1 MSLGNSM
8 GSLRILIVDDHQAV
22 RRGIRSLLSMRQDW
36 SICGEAGD
44 GCEAVAKVRDLHPDV
59 VLMDLSMPRMG
70 GVEATRIILRE
81 APASKVVIVSQ
92 NDPSIVRQQAREIGA
107 RAYVGKTDLARDLL
121 PTIENVVAGE
131 EGKSANGHM
140 SPASSGPSVSPEAE
154 ANALRLRALFDT
166 SALGVAA
173 LDLEMRVL
181 EANDAFC
188 AIARCPRNNVKF
200 LDCLQLIHPDD
211 RERMRSQLKRLSA
224 GEIPSFVI
232 DQRYVGKQGRPVW
245 VQNSVSLARDCAGTP
260 LGIVLL
266 CQEFTEHRGLL
277 NQLRESEQRF
287 REMVDALPVAIYTT
301 DAEGRLTHFNPAAV
315 KFSGRVP
322 DLGSVKWCVT
332 WKLFYPDGRPMPHD
346 QCPMAITLKEG
357 RAVEGV
363 EAIAERPDG
372 TRAWFMPYPRALR
385 DAEGKI
391 VGGINLLLDI
401 TERKQAERTTSLLAS
416 IVDSSDD
423 AIVSKR
429 LDGVITSWN
438 KAAER
443 IFGYTAKEAV
453 GRHIGLIIPR
463 ERLPEEAQIIER
475 IKRGERVDHIETVRV
490 RNNGELLDVSVTISP
505 VRDASGNVVGASKVA
520 RDISERKRAEK
531 NMTDRSREN
540 KALFHLADQLHRAES
555 LEHLYSAGLTAV
567 SEAMQSDKVA
577 ILLRDESGVMRFVGW
592 RGLSEPYRTATEGH
606 SPWAIDETNPV
617 PICFSDV
624 ASAQCNPKIK
634 AALETETISAIA
646 FVPLVSSGKLIGR
659 LTIYFEAPHEFTQ
672 SEIDLSLIIAHQV
685 AFGIDRKRSEEALRA
700 SEERFRKLSATL
712 DAEVKARTEELEQR
726 NAELFWRSEQ
736 LRDISRQMIRVQD
749 AERRH
754 IARELHDS
762 AGQTL
767 TVLGLNLSALAK
779 KVSPDLVPQAEETL
793 EMIQQLSQEI
803 RTTSYLLHP
812 PLLDESGLADALN
825 WYVEGL
831 IRRSGLE
838 IGVLISDH
846 FGRLSA
852 DLELVI
858 FRLVQ
863 ECLTNIHRHSGS
875 KSATIRLARTADE
888 VFLEIEDY
896 GKGITPEK
904 LAHIES
910 QGSGVGIR
918 GMSERV
924 RQFDGEMKIQS
935 SGSGTKITVRLPSN
949 SRPRQRAVPP
959 GAPDPRC

>member
-1 MSLGNSM
+1 ME
-8 GSLRILIVDDHQAV
+8 SLRILIVDDHQAV
-22 RRGIRSLLSMRQDW
+22 RRGIRSLLSMREDW

-44 GCEAVAKVRDLHPDV
+44 GCEAIEKVKDLHPDV

-70 GVEATRIILRE
+70 GMEATRIILRE

-92 NDPSIVRQQAREIGA
+92 NDPSVVRQQAREIGA

-121 PTIENVVAGE
+121 PTIENVVGGNN
-131 EGKSANGHM
+131 GKSANGHK
-140 SPASSGPSVSPEAE
+140 PEDATDRGASPEAR
-154 ANALRLRALFDT
+154 ANAQRLRVLFDN

-173 LDLEMRVL
+173 LDLEMRFL
-181 EANDAFC
+181 EANEAFC
-188 AIARCPRNNVKF
+188 AITSHSQADIKS
-200 LDCLQLIHPDD
+200 LGYLQLVHPDD
-211 RERMRSQLKRLSA
+211 RERMRAHIRRLSA

-232 DQRYVGKQGRPVW
+232 DQRLMVRPDRAVW
-245 VQNSVSLARDCAGTP
+245 VQNSVSLTRDHAGNP
-260 LGIVLL
+260 LGVLLL
-266 CQEFTEHRGLL
+266 CQEFTEHRRLL
-277 NQLRESEQRF
+277 SQLRESEQRF
-287 REMVDALPVAIYTT
+287 RDMVDALPIAIYTT

-322 DLGSVKWCVT
+322 DLGTTKWCVT
-332 WKLFYPDGRPMPHD
+332 SKLFYPNGRPMPHD

-357 RAVEGV
+357 HTVEGV

-372 TRAWFMPYPRALR
+372 TRVWFVPYPRAFR
-385 DAEGKI
+385 DAEGNI
-391 VGGINLLLDI
+391 VGGINMLLDI
-401 TERKQAERTTSLLAS
+401 TERKLAERTTNLLAS

-429 LDGVITSWN
+429 LDGVINSWN
-438 KAAER
+438 KGAER
-443 IFGYTAKEAV
+443 LFGYTAKEAV

-463 ERLPEEAQIIER
+463 ERLGEETEIIDR
-475 IKRGERVDHIETVRV
+475 LKRGERVDHIETVRM
-490 RNNGELLDVSVTISP
+490 RKNGELLDVSVTISP
-505 VRDASGNVVGASKVA
+505 LRDASGNVVGASKVA
-520 RDISERKRAEK
+520 RDITERKRAEK
-531 NMTDRSREN
+531 NIADRSREN
-540 KALFHLADQLHRAES
+540 RALFHLADQLHRAES
-555 LEHLYSAGLTAV
+555 LQDLYNAGVNAI
-567 SEAMQSDKVA
+567 SDAMQCPKAA
-577 ILLRDESGVMRFVGW
+577 ILLCDESGIMRFAAW
-592 RGLSEPYRTATEGH
+592 PGLSESYREAAEGH
-606 SPWAIDETNPV
+606 SPWADDETNPD

-624 ASAQCNPKIK
+624 AAAQFDETIR
-634 AALETETISAIA
+634 AALEAEKISALA
-646 FVPLVSSGKLIGR
+646 FIPLVSSGKLIGE
-659 LTIYFEAPHEFTQ
+659 LMICFETPHEFRQ
-672 SEIDLSLIIAHQV
+672 SETDLALIIARQV

-700 SEERFRKLSATL
+700 SEERFRNLSATL

-726 NAELFWRSEQ
+726 NAELLWRSEQ

-767 TVLGLNLSALAK
+767 TVLGLNLSTLAK
-779 KVSPDLVPQAEETL
+779 KVSPDLAPQAEETL

-831 IRRSGLE
+831 IRRSDLE
-838 IGVLISDH
+838 IGVLISEN
-846 FGRLSA
+846 FGRLSP

-875 KSATIRLARTADE
+875 KSATIRLGRSDGE

-896 GKGITPEK
+896 GKGIPPEK
-904 LAHIES
+904 LAQIES
-910 QGSGVGIR
+910 KGSGVGIR

-924 RQFDGEMKIQS
+924 RQFDGDLEIHS
-935 SGSGTKITVRLPSN
+935 SQSGTKIAVSLPLHSAQAQTGAGSQKPADTVS
-949 SRPRQRAVPP
+949 
-959 GAPDPRC
+959 